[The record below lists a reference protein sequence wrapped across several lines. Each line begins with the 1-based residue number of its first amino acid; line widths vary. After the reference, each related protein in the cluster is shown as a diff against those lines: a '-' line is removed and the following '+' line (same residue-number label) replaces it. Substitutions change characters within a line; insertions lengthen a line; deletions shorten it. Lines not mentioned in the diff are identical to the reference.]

1 MALIEEHTVARAVVV
16 CLEKYP
22 RRLGSGLEV
31 LPWQFF
37 RKVMVRWHRRL
48 KI

>member
-1 MALIEEHTVARAVVV
+1 MALIEEHTVARPVVV

-31 LPWQFF
+31 LLWQDFLEGLWSGGIG
-37 RKVMVRWHRRL
+37 V
-48 KI
+48 

>member
-22 RRLGSGLEV
+22 RILGSGLEV
-31 LPWQFF
+31 LPWQDFLEGLWSGGIG
-37 RKVMVRWHRRL
+37 V
-48 KI
+48 